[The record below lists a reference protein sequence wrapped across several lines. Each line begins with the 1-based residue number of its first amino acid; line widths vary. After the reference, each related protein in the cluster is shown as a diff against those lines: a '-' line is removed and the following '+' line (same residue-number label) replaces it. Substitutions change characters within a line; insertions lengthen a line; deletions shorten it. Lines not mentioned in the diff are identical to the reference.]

1 MGTYSYRFGL
11 EVTEIA
17 SYIQNTCSLV
27 KVQARDKFHNPFQ
40 SSHDTPPISWER
52 LHLGFNVMQLVGWF
66 MCQLYCIQSNLWLL
80 DSVCL
85 AGLWVMGGLWP
96 DSDLLCIVWSLSYLF
111 FSFSLEKCYMA
122 GNTQGVNTRFTRRPV
137 EYLIQMWKIQ
147 TQNRPQGRVLLGQ
160 WGKNERSKV
169 GVAKL
174 FATPTIEI

>member
-1 MGTYSYRFGL
+1 
-11 EVTEIA
+11 
-17 SYIQNTCSLV
+17 
-27 KVQARDKFHNPFQ
+27 
-40 SSHDTPPISWER
+40 
-52 LHLGFNVMQLVGWF
+52 
-66 MCQLYCIQSNLWLL
+66 
-80 DSVCL
+80 
-85 AGLWVMGGLWP
+85 
-96 DSDLLCIVWSLSYLF
+96 
-111 FSFSLEKCYMA
+111 MA